1 MLDLG
6 SNRLPKRVKCQMM
19 MVYKEKRT
27 KTDCDKISII
37 EMLLGLRVER
47 DGKRVR
53 RPDPLYLVHLSVH
66 GIGI

>member
-1 MLDLG
+1 
-6 SNRLPKRVKCQMM
+6 MM